1 MTMDKCFY
9 WIWAYPYKTH
19 IQSWVDIQLTWST
32 RTLDIIAISISSMC
46 LAAKPTN
53 FDWLNCHFYSKMYAQ
68 LCVIYPFNFFFFIT
82 RLFLSTALFDVFHV
96 SFLFTDS
103 FFPIGFLPI
112 DSLQLLLRIELIV
125 CCSVYHSVPQSMWI
139 YQFGIVNLDE
149 KNLYIYC

>member
-1 MTMDKCFY
+1 MDKCFY

-82 RLFLSTALFDVFHV
+82 CLFLSTAFLMFFMFH
-96 SFLFTDS
+96 FCLPIH
-103 FFPIGFLPI
+103 FFPLAFYQLIRCNCFWES
-112 DSLQLLLRIELIV
+112 SLLFVVQCTIQFHNQYEYTS
-125 CCSVYHSVPQSMWI
+125 SV
-139 YQFGIVNLDE
+139 L
-149 KNLYIYC
+149 